1 MQRRIGVGT
10 LRDLSPLGGQ
20 PAKTGGMVEG
30 FAHLDGRTAR
40 PFPQFHEQ
48 GIKQRRVV
56 IAEMSGHLWRRQWV
70 EPDEMRG
77 EPLGERRGQIGAF
90 ARRRLGIE
98 HDQQILVAHRRLS
111 RHRAGY
117 TAEYPRKL
125 SRSRIPQAEPLVA
138 EQFHARLW
146 PNYATRLSGMEWL
159 W

>member
-1 MQRRIGVGT
+1 
-10 LRDLSPLGGQ
+10 
-20 PAKTGGMVEG
+20 MVES
-30 FAHLDGRTAR
+30 FAHRDGRTAR

-48 GIKQRRVV
+48 GIEQSRVV
-56 IAEMSGHLWRRQWV
+56 IAEMSGYLWRRQRV

-90 ARRRLGIE
+90 APGRLGIE

-125 SRSRIPQAEPLVA
+125 SRSRIAPGRAFVRA
-138 EQFHARLW
+138 
-146 PNYATRLSGMEWL
+146 ATRLCAGDGRASQT
-159 W
+159 